1 MRNNG
6 LIDQK
11 PSFSLACCFSRPV
24 RCHAAAPV
32 AYKLSITAATVYK
45 GITGYID
52 CRAALARLLQEVA
65 AWLPV
70 HALFRVPAPPQPANA
85 DGTCQS
91 AQGSPK
97 HASMPHCDDQSSPRP

>member
-65 AWLPV
+65 
-70 HALFRVPAPPQPANA
+70 
-85 DGTCQS
+85 C
-91 AQGSPK
+91 
-97 HASMPHCDDQSSPRP
+97 PRPVQGAGAAPTSQC